1 MTKNILISRTDAIG
15 DVVLTLPM
23 CGYLKRVFPEVCIF
37 FLGRSYTSSVIKA
50 CSAIDQFV
58 NYDDFKNLDNIKQVD
73 YLKSKSIDAIIHVHP
88 NRHLAQLA
96 KKAGIPLRI
105 GTTNR
110 FYHWL
115 TCNNLVKLSRKNAG
129 LHEAELNLV
138 LLKGLGINRIPN
150 SDQLFNYYN
159 FGATEELY
167 AEVFNLLSE
176 KRFNLLLHPKSNGSG
191 KEWSLKHYQELISLL
206 PQKQFKIFITGSE
219 KEMPVL
225 NSWIKSLDNN
235 VIDLTGRF
243 DLGQLI
249 AFLQHADGMIASGTG
264 PLHLAA
270 AAGINTLG
278 LFPISKSIN
287 AKRWSPIGKK
297 AQHLESMANDL
308 DTISALTVYEKV
320 KFWNK

>member
-1 MTKNILISRTDAIG
+1 MNQNILISRTDAIG

-23 CGYLKRVFPEVCIF
+23 CGYLKKVFPDICIF

-58 NYDDFKNLDNIKQVD
+58 NYDDFKNLDTNKQVD
-73 YLKSKSIDAIIHVHP
+73 FIKSKSIDTIIHVYP
-88 NRHLAQLA
+88 NRHLARLA
-96 KKAGIPLRI
+96 KKAGIPIRI

-115 TCNNLVKLSRKNAG
+115 TCNHLVKLGRKNSG

-150 SDQLFNYYN
+150 SDHLYNYYN
-159 FGATEELY
+159 FGATEELSTD
-167 AEVFNLLSE
+167 VLSLLSE
-176 KRFNLLLHPKSNGSG
+176 KRFNLILHPKSHGSG
-191 KEWSLKHYQELISLL
+191 KEWSLKHYQELVALL
-206 PQKQFKIFITGSE
+206 PEKRYKIFITGSDKE
-219 KEMPVL
+219 KPIL
-225 NSWIKSLDNN
+225 NSWIRSLNKN

-287 AKRWSPIGKK
+287 AMRWGPVGKK
-297 AQHLESMANDL
+297 AQYLESMASDL
-308 DTISALTVYEKV
+308 DTICALTVYEKV